1 MNHFEPP
8 TGGEAQDLAA
18 VSEVLHGNTEAF
30 RLIVDRYKEMLY
42 RLSFSFL
49 GNREDAEE
57 CSQDILMRAFRYLHR
72 FSLEKRFLPWLYGI
86 ALNHIRT
93 SYAKNQRREARHRAW
108 QRLAEVR
115 HSADPQELL
124 DTAQSRE
131 EIRVAVASLPR
142 SLREPVIL
150 HYYEELRVG
159 TIAEILGVTEA
170 NVKSK
175 LLRGR
180 RRLKKII
187 EQGATPTC

>member
-1 MNHFEPP
+1 VNHIGSSH
-8 TGGEAQDLAA
+8 GGEAQDLAA
-18 VSEVLHGNTEAF
+18 VSEVLHGNTVAF

-57 CSQDILMRAFRYLHR
+57 CTQDILMRAFRYLHR

-93 SYAKNQRREARHRAW
+93 SYAKNRRREARHQAW
-108 QRLAEVR
+108 QRLEEVR
-115 HSADPQELL
+115 QSADPQELL

-150 HYYEELRVG
+150 HYYEELRVA
-159 TIAEILGVTEA
+159 TIAEILGVSEA

-187 EQGATPTC
+187 EQGATPTG